1 MATGN
6 NEDLSKGD
14 KPLGGPP
21 YLTDYMTNPDNPV
34 VFLDIQVGSHPI
46 GRLKI
51 ELFADKVPRTAE
63 NFRQFCTG
71 EFKHDSCSVGYKG
84 ALFHKVVADCMVQG
98 GDFVK
103 GDGSGCLSI
112 YGHSFADENFVLKHT
127 RCGIL
132 SMSNTGPNS
141 NGCQFNIVTKPCD
154 WMDGK
159 HVVFGCLIDDE
170 SILVLR
176 KMESVTV
183 GDNYRPKLPIS
194 IAQCGQL

>member
-1 MATGN
+1 MCAV
-6 NEDLSKGD
+6 EDDSEKAG
-14 KPLGGPP
+14 KSLGGPA

-34 VFLDIQVGSHPI
+34 VFLDINVGQHFL

-71 EFKHDSCSVGYKG
+71 EYKHNSVSIGYKG
-84 ALFHKVVADCMVQG
+84 ALFHKVVADCMG

-103 GDGSGCLSI
+103 GDGTGCLSI
-112 YGHSFADENFVLKHT
+112 YGYSFPDENFTLKHT
-127 RCGIL
+127 RGGIL
-132 SMSNTGPNS
+132 SMSNTGPNT
-141 NGCQFNIVTKPCD
+141 NGCQFNIVTKACE

-159 HVVFGCLIDDE
+159 NVVFGCLIDDE
-170 SILVLR
+170 SMLVLR

-183 GDNYRPKLPIS
+183 GDAYKPKLPMT

>member
-1 MATGN
+1 MGQSDD
-6 NEDLSKGD
+6 ESDGSQ
-14 KPLGGPP
+14 KPIGAPA
-21 YLTDYMTNPDNPV
+21 YLADYMTNPDNPV
-34 VFLDIQVGSHPI
+34 VFLDINLGSHYI

-71 EFKHDSCSVGYKG
+71 EYKHNMCSVGYKG
-84 ALFHKVVADCMVQG
+84 ALIHKVVADCMVQG

-103 GDGSGCLSI
+103 GDGTGSLSI
-112 YGHSFADENFVLKHT
+112 YGYSFADENFNVKHT
-127 RCGIL
+127 RCGML
-132 SMSNTGPNS
+132 SMSNNGPNT
-141 NGCQFNIVTKPCD
+141 NGCQFNIVTKACD

-159 HVVFGCLIDDE
+159 NVVFGCLIDDD

-176 KMESVTV
+176 KMENVTV
-183 GDNYRPKLPIS
+183 GDGYRPKIPMT